1 MNSISHSRAGLSRR
15 GSRPPR
21 RRAAYTLMEILAV
34 LSIIAIMAS
43 ITLPAMDGFFASQR
57 LSAEANTFIQN
68 VRMAQYLA
76 LETSVYHRLYFLP
89 DGSGYQLSSY
99 VQPSGWVQTTVIQN
113 VTDALNPASTNWV
126 DITGMGTV
134 EIDTLVSFK
143 PPAGV
148 SMIFFRPDGLLVR
161 TPEYEADPVPDC
173 IASFSFGQRDLTVNV
188 TPVGIRASEE
198 FYEE

>member
-1 MNSISHSRAGLSRR
+1 
-15 GSRPPR
+15 
-21 RRAAYTLMEILAV
+21 MEILAV

-57 LSAEANTFIQN
+57 LAAEANTFIQN

-76 LETSVYHRLYFLP
+76 LETATYHRIYFLP

-99 VQPSGWVQTTVIQN
+99 VRPSGWVHPTAVQSVA
-113 VTDALNPASTNWV
+113 DALLPTSVNWT

-134 EIDTLVSFK
+134 EIDPMVSFK

-148 SMIFFRPDGLLVR
+148 SMIFFRPDGMLVK

-173 IASFSFGQRDLTVNV
+173 IASFSFSQKDLTVNI